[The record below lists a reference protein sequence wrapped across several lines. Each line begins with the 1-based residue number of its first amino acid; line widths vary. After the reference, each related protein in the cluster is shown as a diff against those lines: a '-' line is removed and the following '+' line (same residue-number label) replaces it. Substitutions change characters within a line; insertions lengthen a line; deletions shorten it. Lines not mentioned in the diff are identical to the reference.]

1 MSDTTHTHAQDAPT
15 NGDQAPVTE
24 TSVEEEATAPAP
36 AETSAAESPFAPRAS
51 DDSDS
56 SDTPEIQQPASEE
69 TVEARADDFQE
80 EAAEEIVA
88 EAVAAEEAVLEA
100 VVEEV
105 AEDVADEIAEEIVE
119 EIVVEAVE
127 EAVEEELAA
136 EVAEE
141 VAAATAAPAA
151 EPDLILDATEAH
163 EAAADTELGG
173 WGEEGEEEEPL
184 PVESPYD
191 RPGRW
196 YVVHTYS
203 GYENKVRSNMGNV
216 VASRGIEDR
225 VYEVVIPMEDVVEF
239 KGGKKVTVQKKVFPG
254 YLLVRCD
261 LDDDTWGAI
270 RNTPGVTGF
279 VGPGTK
285 PTPLSRREVENI
297 LQVKVEGADASKR
310 PSRPR
315 LEFEVDETVRV
326 KEGPFADFS
335 GQIAEINEDQ
345 LKLKVLVNIFGRETP
360 VELEFSQ
367 VAKL

>member
-1 MSDTTHTHAQDAPT
+1 MSDLTPSEAEEALADGDEEDVAEALEVEREAAEAAPEEAAVSSDT
-15 NGDQAPVTE
+15 VADLVEEVTA
-24 TSVEEEATAPAP
+24 EEEA
-36 AETSAAESPFAPRAS
+36 EF
-51 DDSDS
+51 
-56 SDTPEIQQPASEE
+56 
-69 TVEARADDFQE
+69 EAVVE
-80 EAAEEIVA
+80 EAVIEEIIEEIV
-88 EAVAAEEAVLEA
+88 EEAVLEA
-100 VVEEV
+100 IEEAVVE
-105 AEDVADEIAEEIVE
+105 EIAEEIVE
-119 EIVVEAVE
+119 EIALET
-127 EAVEEELAA
+127 
-136 EVAEE
+136 
-141 VAAATAAPAA
+141 TAS
-151 EPDLILDATEAH
+151 EPDLVLDATDGQ
-163 EAAADTELGG
+163 EAAEEDGELGG
-173 WGEEGEEEEPL
+173 WVRDEDEEEPL

-225 VYEVVIPMEDVVEF
+225 VFEVVIPMEDVDEF

-254 YLLVRCD
+254 YLLVRCE

-297 LQVKVEGADASKR
+297 LQVKVEGTPGAAPKR
-310 PSRPR
+310 SRAR
-315 LEFEVDETVRV
+315 LEYEVNETVRV

-335 GQIAEINEDQ
+335 GQISEINEDQ

>member
-1 MSDTTHTHAQDAPT
+1 MSDMTHTEA
-15 NGDQAPVTE
+15 
-24 TSVEEEATAPAP
+24 EEALATGDEEDVSEALE
-36 AETSAAESPFAPRAS
+36 AERAESEAAP
-51 DDSDS
+51 
-56 SDTPEIQQPASEE
+56 
-69 TVEARADDFQE
+69 E
-80 EAAEEIVA
+80 EAAMHTSAPEDPIEEVAVENEAEDVVAGDVVA
-88 EAVAAEEAVLEA
+88 EDAPAVAA
-100 VVEEV
+100 V
-105 AEDVADEIAEEIVE
+105 AE
-119 EIVVEAVE
+119 
-127 EAVEEELAA
+127 
-136 EVAEE
+136 
-141 VAAATAAPAA
+141 TAAPTD
-151 EPDLILDATEAH
+151 EPDLVVDATEGQ
-163 EAAADTELGG
+163 ESQGELGG
-173 WGEEGEEEEPL
+173 WGGDEEEEIV

-225 VYEVVIPMEDVVEF
+225 VFEVVIPMEDVVEF

-297 LQVKVEGADASKR
+297 LQVKVEGTEASPKR
-310 PSRPR
+310 SRPR
-315 LEFEVDETVRV
+315 LEYEVDETVRV